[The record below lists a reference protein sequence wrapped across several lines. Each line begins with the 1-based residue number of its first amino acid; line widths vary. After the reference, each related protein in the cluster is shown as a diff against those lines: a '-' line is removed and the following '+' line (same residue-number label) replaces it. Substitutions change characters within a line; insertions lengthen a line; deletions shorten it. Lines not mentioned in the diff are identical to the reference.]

1 MTKKFLSV
9 LLLIIITFSSEDSL
23 KCFATGNETFYE
35 NCTKAF
41 EKIKEVE
48 NRFDELEAQNAK
60 LRMSTYISCG
70 CVAVLLGVILG
81 KPLWQCL
88 NLAAW
93 ELNTWEKRLLKDA
106 RLRWILDKMKG
117 DIEFLIVRVNGL
129 AKKVGFPEIDY
140 NDIAVQTE

>member
-1 MTKKFLSV
+1 MTKKFLSL
-9 LLLIIITFSSEDSL
+9 LLLIIIAFSSADSL
-23 KCFATGNETFYE
+23 KCFATDNETFYE
-35 NCTKAF
+35 NCTRAF

-48 NRFDELEAQNAK
+48 NQFNELKAVNAK

-81 KPLWQCL
+81 KPLWQFL

-93 ELNTWEKRLLKDA
+93 ELNTWQNKLFKDIKLKND
-106 RLRWILDKMKG
+106 LNNMKG
-117 DIEFLIVRVNGL
+117 NINFLNVRVNGL
-129 AKKVGFPEIDY
+129 AKKIGFPEINY